1 MNKHKAAMLT
11 LKHIE
16 IYKSYNG
23 DGDGFVRCASDEEKA
38 YKEVIDSFKYGLVPP
53 QNINNTGA
61 IQNFVFQGVNNTGN
75 QDITVMGTYILKFI
89 GRYDEKT
96 KQVKPLIQK

>member
-1 MNKHKAAMLT
+1 MLT

-38 YKEVIDSFKYGLVPP
+38 YMNYKHWSLINDFLQDIHLVRNGLVSKSFSENLCRKL
-53 QNINNTGA
+53 QENCDSQETIN
-61 IQNFVFQGVNNTGN
+61 QLEQ
-75 QDITVMGTYILKFI
+75 LK
-89 GRYDEKT
+89 
-96 KQVKPLIQK
+96 